1 MDLTGTSKSPP
12 LSAARVQSARAQY
25 GHAVDRY
32 LEQLRVGDP
41 PADDLVRAWERM
53 PPGEGQRMLTQAI
66 DHGIASVPDPPA
78 ELVALFQSLD
88 HVPFWVDWD
97 RMHLA
102 SRKILRNGLL
112 PAMAFTAYA
121 APHTYFATANRP
133 LAFTEQLANQTVVRY
148 RQTTRFVI
156 EMFMPRNLQRHADG
170 FKLAVIVRIRHA
182 RVRRRLLLSG
192 RWTHEGRA
200 PQIPLNQSHMAMSA
214 ILFSYFVVHGMRR
227 LGGHFTSGE
236 VESVALTW
244 RYAAHLLGIDPE
256 IVPTSE
262 EEIRRHVDV
271 AFSLEFDPDDT
282 AKRLARSMVEA
293 APAFMR
299 IRDERL
305 ARRFVRVLYA
315 VSRHLLG
322 DRLADGLGYPRTR
335 ARPLFYC
342 GFALM
347 WLVDRFPMLV
357 PRALRPFLGM
367 RFWLE
372 TSDYET
378 DFRNLV
384 GD

>member
-1 MDLTGTSKSPP
+1 MTSPETSNPPP
-12 LSAARVQSARAQY
+12 LSAARVSAARERY

-32 LEQLRVGDP
+32 VEQLHVGDP
-41 PADDLVRAWERM
+41 LADDLIRTWERM
-53 PPGEGQRMLTQAI
+53 PPGAGQRMLLRAI
-66 DHGIASVPDPPA
+66 DHGIESVPDPPT
-78 ELVALFQSLD
+78 ELVSLFEQLD

-97 RMHLA
+97 RMYLA

-121 APHTYFATANRP
+121 APHSYLATTNRP
-133 LAFTEQLANQTVVRY
+133 LAFTQQLADQTITRY

-170 FKLAVIVRIRHA
+170 FRFAVLVRMRHA
-182 RVRRRLLLSG
+182 RVRRRILQSG
-192 RWTHEGRA
+192 RWEHDGGV

-214 ILFSYFVVHGMRR
+214 ILFSYFVVQGMRR

-271 AFSLEFDPDDT
+271 AFSLEFDPDHT
-282 AKRLARSMVEA
+282 AKHLTRSMVEA
-293 APAFMR
+293 APAFMH
-299 IRDERL
+299 IRNERL
-305 ARRFVRVLYA
+305 ARLFVRVLHA
-315 VSRHLLG
+315 VSRRLLG

-335 ARPLFYC
+335 ALPLFYC
-342 GFALM
+342 AFALI
-347 WLVDRFPMLV
+347 WVADRFPILI
-357 PRALRPFLGM
+357 PRALRPFMGM
-367 RFWLE
+367 RFWLA